1 MLSLLSIR
9 NIVLIEA
16 LELEVGKGLSV
27 LTGETGAG
35 KSILLDAFGLCLG
48 ARGDA
53 SLVRQGEPQGQVTAI
68 FDLAEDHQVFDLL
81 KNNDITIEDQ
91 LFLKRIQTADGKTRA
106 YINDEPVTVQ
116 FLKSVGSQ
124 LVEIHGQHESR
135 ALLDADTHRNMIDGY
150 AGLSADVRKVAKSW
164 DIMQKALETLQ
175 IHEARLAEIRERA
188 DYLQH
193 AFEELDKIQPLE
205 NEEEELAVRRQV
217 MMNAEKVVED
227 LRLASNALSLSGGL
241 NSLKSAQGK
250 LERHPESSA
259 ALTEPVLK
267 ALEQVMLQADEANDV
282 VEEALRQCA
291 FEPYE
296 LEQTEERLF
305 ALRAM
310 ARKHKVPVIELPQM
324 MARISDELEALDA
337 GENKLD
343 DLKQALSDAED
354 NYKKVAL
361 SLSEKRHKAA
371 EKLDKLVTTELP
383 PLKLEKAK
391 FVTRLETVDVE
402 DGGRHGIDRASF
414 MVQTNPGSRAG
425 PMAKV
430 ASGGEL
436 SRFML
441 ALKVVLARKTSVPT
455 LIFDE
460 IDAGVG
466 GATASAIGAR
476 LAELGTGLQ
485 VLCVTHAPQVAALA
499 SGHMKIAKDVK
510 TVSGKQAK
518 KKKAEEKVVTSIT
531 VLASGDR
538 VEEIARMLAG
548 ATVTKE
554 ARAAAE
560 KLMLPHS

>member
-9 NIVLIEA
+9 NIVLIET

-53 SLVRQGEPQGQVTAI
+53 SLVRQGEEQGQVTA
-68 FDLAEDHQVFDLL
+68 VFDLPKNHAIHHTL
-81 KNNDITIEDQ
+81 KENDITVEDQ
-91 LFLKRIQTADGKTRA
+91 LFLKRIQTVDGKTRA
-106 YINDEPVTVQ
+106 YINNEPVTVQ
-116 FLKSVGSQ
+116 FLKAIGSQ

-135 ALLDADTHRNMIDGY
+135 ALLDAETHRNMVDLY
-150 AGLSADVRKVAKSW
+150 AGLEKDVKKVASSW
-164 DIMQKALETLQ
+164 DKMQKALEELQ
-175 IHEARLAEIRERA
+175 IHEARLTEIRERA
-188 DYLQH
+188 DYLRH

-205 NEEEELAVRRQV
+205 NEEEELAIRRQV
-217 MMNAEKVVED
+217 MMNAEKVVGD
-227 LRLASNALSLSGGL
+227 LQLASNALSLSGGL

-259 ALTEPVLK
+259 ALTDPVLK
-267 ALEQVMLQADEANDV
+267 ALEQVLLQADEATDV

-310 ARKHKVPVIELPQM
+310 ARKHKVPVMELPGM

-337 GENKLD
+337 GENRVD
-343 DLKQALSDAED
+343 AL
-354 NYKKVAL
+354 KKVLAEAEAAYGTAAT

-371 EKLDKLVTTELP
+371 VRLDKQVTSELP
-383 PLKLEKAK
+383 PLKLEKAR
-391 FVTRLETVDVE
+391 FLTSVETVEIE
-402 DGGRHGIDRASF
+402 DGGRHGLDRALF

-441 ALKVVLARKTSVPT
+441 ALKVVLARKMSAPT

-466 GATASAIGAR
+466 GATASAIGER
-476 LAELGTGLQ
+476 LAELGAGLQ

-499 SGHMKIAKDVK
+499 SGHLKISKGSK
-510 TVSGKQAK
+510 PGKASK
-518 KKKAEEKVVTSIT
+518 GNNEKVYTSIT
-531 VLASGDR
+531 VLEQTER

-560 KLMLPHS
+560 KLMLPQP

>member
-9 NIVLIEA
+9 NIVLIES
-16 LELEVGKGLSV
+16 LELEVDKGLSV

-53 SLVRQGEPQGQVTAI
+53 TLVRQGEEQGQVTAV
-68 FDLAEDHQVFDLL
+68 FDLAKDHEILALL
-81 KNNDITIEDQ
+81 AENDIPIEEQ
-91 LFLKRIQTADGKTRA
+91 LFLKRTQTSDGKTRA
-106 YINDEPVTVQ
+106 YINNEPVTVQ
-116 FLKSVGSQ
+116 FLKTIGSL

-135 ALLDADTHRNMIDGY
+135 ALLDIETHRNIIDLY
-150 AGLSADVRKVAKSW
+150 AKLGGDVKKVAKSW
-164 DIMQKALETLQ
+164 DQMQQALEKLQ
-175 IHEARLAEIRERA
+175 IHEAKLAEIRERA
-188 DYLQH
+188 EYLQH
-193 AFEELDKIQPLE
+193 AFEELDKIQPQE
-205 NEEEELAVRRQV
+205 NEEEELAGRRAV
-217 MMNAEKVVED
+217 MMNAEKVVDD
-227 LRLASNALSLSGGL
+227 LNLSSIALSLSGGL
-241 NSLKSAQGK
+241 NALKSAQGK

-267 ALEQVMLQADEANDV
+267 ALEQVMLQADEASDIV
-282 VEEALRQCA
+282 DEALRQCA

-310 ARKHKVPVIELPQM
+310 ARKHKIPVIELPTM
-324 MARISDELEALDA
+324 MARISDELEQLDA
-337 GENKLD
+337 GENKVD
-343 DLKQALSDAED
+343 AL
-354 NYKKVAL
+354 KVAL
-361 SLSEKRHKAA
+361 AEAEKNYETAALALSAKRVKAA
-371 EKLDKLVTTELP
+371 AKLDKQVTAELP

-391 FVTRLETVDVE
+391 FLTQIDSVDVA
-402 DGGRHGIDRASF
+402 DGGRHGIDRAAF

-425 PMAKV
+425 LMAKV

-441 ALKVVLARKTSVPT
+441 ALKVVLARQTSAPT

-466 GATASAIGAR
+466 GATASAIGQR
-476 LAELGTGLQ
+476 LAELGTMVQ

-499 SGHMKIAKDVK
+499 AGHLKIEKGAKGKVGKGKKSAKD
-510 TVSGKQAK
+510 
-518 KKKAEEKVVTSIT
+518 EKVVTSIT
-531 VLASGDR
+531 VLSDADK

-548 ATVTKE
+548 EIITEE

-560 KLMLPHS
+560 KLMMSAS